1 MSTYQRTTLYF
12 VVRNGQHFPLLQ
24 ETNNAFRTVTLTYT
38 EILMFLV
45 FVSLV
50 DLTFFSG
57 DITKI
62 SGNPTQISGDMTSG
76 EMTRTGFEPMTFAIP
91 VQRSTN

>member
-1 MSTYQRTTLYF
+1 M
-12 VVRNGQHFPLLQ
+12 LQ

-38 EILMFLV
+38 EILTFLV